1 MGATLS
7 SAWILPR
14 HKRNDWLPARADIEI
29 QRIQRE
35 ADWEGSVI
43 SYEVTSTDPHNV
55 SNKTGEGERKHKK
68 ILAKQHFVW
77 NHVTVQQNMRHTATD
92 KQGKWTHKIAN
103 HVLH

>member
-1 MGATLS
+1 MWDSTTP
-7 SAWILPR
+7 PR
-14 HKRNDWLPARADIEI
+14 VCGCHFRTEN
-29 QRIQRE
+29 
-35 ADWEGSVI
+35 VI

-55 SNKTGEGERKHKK
+55 SNKTGGGKETQK